1 MNRNQYYDKYKRD
14 PETRR
19 FYKSAAWSKA
29 RRLALERD
37 NYLCVHHLK
46 QNRVVAADMVHHIK
60 ELKDYPDL
68 GLSLDNL
75 ISLCNSCHEAE
86 HPDRRS
92 KKNNNQKRRNVKVIK
107 NKANEEII

>member
-37 NYLCVHHLK
+37 NHLCVHHLK
-46 QNRVVAADMVHHIK
+46 QNRVVAADMVHHIM
-60 ELKDYPDL
+60 ELKDYPEL
-68 GLSLDNL
+68 GLTLDNL

-92 KKNNNQKRRNVKVIK
+92 NKPKNQKRSNIKVIK
-107 NKANEEII
+107 NKANEEIM